1 MEPPD
6 PAYLLR
12 KLLYFPLR
20 NVGYGVKYLHNLA
33 SARAKYGRAQRIWGP
48 RYPGIERDADQLDLL
63 TLCAKQWIACVRM
76 ALDAFRDL
84 DRNRV
89 FTLRYESLA
98 RDPQAIRG
106 LCRHIGVMDPAPALK
121 AYQAFVRSDSNHAGI
136 SHLDGVEQQ
145 RLEELLGST
154 LEAAGYLA
162 RPQVAR
168 MACQ

>member
-1 MEPPD
+1 
-6 PAYLLR
+6 
-12 KLLYFPLR
+12 
-20 NVGYGVKYLHNLA
+20 
-33 SARAKYGRAQRIWGP
+33 
-48 RYPGIERDADQLDLL
+48 
-63 TLCAKQWIACVRM
+63 
-76 ALDAFRDL
+76 
-84 DRNRV
+84 
-89 FTLRYESLA
+89 
-98 RDPQAIRG
+98 
-106 LCRHIGVMDPAPALK
+106 MDPAPALK